1 MELISFRVQNFRSI
15 VDSGWIDFSR
25 DGVTVLVG
33 QNESGKTSILQA
45 LACTLGG
52 VDITPDDR
60 RIDSSDPKFQI
71 RIKITSQELI
81 KSGRLGDFNDDI
93 GLQFLDKYLVS
104 KQGIVQLEFWQTVH
118 PTSNSSTE
126 LNFILSDASEFDKAL
141 NELRSQFVD
150 AQPSKQGTPV
160 PITPNTPTPTTPPTL
175 KSSTPATPSQSEEEE
190 EDEEQVDSETVVTA
204 INEALPYAVLF
215 NAESGLLPNSVDLD
229 EKNKPSGPGS
239 VAANNYLTIAEID
252 LPRLAEG
259 DGRYRQNILNKA
271 NQRVSDDFAKFWSQV
286 IGSKSRLSLKCS
298 FEYYP
303 ATVGTKAGKPF
314 LEFWIADGS
323 TQLYPKQRSQG
334 VRWFVSFYLQLRAT
348 EKRRS
353 SRLFLLDEPGANLH
367 DKAQEDVLRLIDQL
381 RKEIPI
387 IYSTHSPKMIEY
399 EKIFRIRAIQRDS
412 QHEDSPTV
420 VIDAQHLGTASSDTL
435 SPLLGAMGS
444 DMAQQSVIKKKRN
457 VLLEEISGYYYLKAF
472 WSLQKRKEEAH
483 FIAATGVN
491 KIPLLANMF
500 LGWGIE
506 FVVAVDDDKQGREVF
521 NQLKKDLCGDDSEK
535 AKNLLLKLP
544 ECTSIEEA
552 FSTADFKKFVLKD
565 ENAQVESGNSEYL
578 KLAHISKP
586 VTALTFMLSVSD
598 GSITAENLDKETNT
612 NIKKIVDAIVDLL
625 KLHDTSQKE

>member
-1 MELISFRVQNFRSI
+1 MELVSFRVQNFRSI
-15 VDSGWIDFSR
+15 VDSGWVDFSR

-52 VDITPDDR
+52 VGITSDDR
-60 RIDSSDPKFQI
+60 RIDSSDPKFYI
-71 RIKITSQELI
+71 RIRTTSQELK
-81 KSGRLGDFNDDI
+81 KSGRLRDLKDEI

-104 KQGIVQLEFWQTVH
+104 KQGIVELEFWQTAK
-118 PTSNSSTE
+118 PTSNSSPE
-126 LNFILSDASEFDKAL
+126 LNFILSDTSEFDRAL
-141 NELRSQFVD
+141 DKLRSQTVD
-150 AQPSKQGTPV
+150 NQPDGQGKPA
-160 PITPNTPTPTTPPTL
+160 PSTPNTPTATTPPEL
-175 KSSTPATPSQSEEEE
+175 KTSPPVTPSTSIEEEE
-190 EDEEQVDSETVVTA
+190 EEEGQVDSEAVVLA
-204 INEALPYAVLF
+204 IHDALPYAVLF

-229 EKNKPSGPGS
+229 EKNKPSGQGS
-239 VAANNYLTIAEID
+239 VAAINYLTIAEID
-252 LPRLAEG
+252 LPKLAEG

-271 NQRVSDDFAKFWSQV
+271 NQRVSVDFAKFWSQV

-303 ATVGTKAGKPF
+303 ASAGTKAGKPF

-444 DMAQQSVIKKKRN
+444 DMSQQGVIKKQRN
-457 VLLEEISGYYYLKAF
+457 VLVEEISGYYYLKAF
-472 WSLQKRKEEAH
+472 WRLQQRKEVAH

-521 NQLKKDLCGDDSEK
+521 NQLKKDLCGDDVER
-535 AKNLLLKLP
+535 AKQLLLKLP

-552 FSTADFKKFVLKD
+552 FSTADFKRLVLRD
-565 ENAQVESGNSEYL
+565 ETAKVENGNSEYL
-578 KLAHISKP
+578 KSAHISKP
-586 VTALTFMLSVSD
+586 VTALTFMLSVND
-598 GSITAENLDKETNT
+598 GSITAESLDNETT
-612 NIKKIVDAIVDLL
+612 AKIKRIVDAIVDLL
-625 KLHDTSQKE
+625 KLHDTSPE

>member
-1 MELISFRVQNFRSI
+1 M
-15 VDSGWIDFSR
+15 
-25 DGVTVLVG
+25 
-33 QNESGKTSILQA
+33 K
-45 LACTLGG
+45 
-52 VDITPDDR
+52 
-60 RIDSSDPKFQI
+60 
-71 RIKITSQELI
+71 
-81 KSGRLGDFNDDI
+81 
-93 GLQFLDKYLVS
+93 
-104 KQGIVQLEFWQTVH
+104 
-118 PTSNSSTE
+118 
-126 LNFILSDASEFDKAL
+126 
-141 NELRSQFVD
+141 
-150 AQPSKQGTPV
+150 
-160 PITPNTPTPTTPPTL
+160 
-175 KSSTPATPSQSEEEE
+175 
-190 EDEEQVDSETVVTA
+190 
-204 INEALPYAVLF
+204 
-215 NAESGLLPNSVDLD
+215 
-229 EKNKPSGPGS
+229 KNKPSGPGS
-239 VAANNYLTIAEID
+239 VAAKNYLTIAEIN

-259 DGRYRQNILNKA
+259 DGRYRQNILNRA

-303 ATVGTKAGKPF
+303 ASAGAKAGNPF

-348 EKRRS
+348 EKRGS

-381 RKEIPI
+381 RNEIPI

-420 VIDAQHLGTASSDTL
+420 VIDAQHLGAASSDTL

-444 DMAQQSVIKKKRN
+444 DMSQQGVIKKKRN

-472 WSLQKRKEEAH
+472 WNLQKRKEEAH

-521 NQLKKDLCGDDSEK
+521 NQLKKDLCGDDSER
-535 AKNLLLKLP
+535 ARHLLLKFP

-552 FSTADFKKFVLKD
+552 FSTADFKRLVLRD
-565 ENAQVESGNSEYL
+565 ETAQVESGNSEYI
-578 KLAHISKP
+578 KSAHISKP
-586 VTALTFMLSVSD
+586 VTALTFMLSVND
-598 GSITAENLDKETNT
+598 GSITAESLDKETTT
-612 NIKKIVDAIVDLL
+612 NIKGIVDAIVDLL
-625 KLHDTSQKE
+625 KLHDISQKG